1 MHDNLSEKDESSTR
15 IITLEDDGKS
25 ISLNAG
31 QSFLLKLGE
40 DFEWNIEIDN
50 QAVVSRSLNIM
61 VVKGAQGVY
70 EAYSPGNAT
79 LTAVGDILH
88 VFIQSRDVE
97 CILYYL
103 H

>member
-50 QAVVSRSLNIM
+50 QTVVS
-61 VVKGAQGVY
+61 
-70 EAYSPGNAT
+70 
-79 LTAVGDILH
+79 
-88 VFIQSRDVE
+88 
-97 CILYYL
+97 
-103 H
+103 